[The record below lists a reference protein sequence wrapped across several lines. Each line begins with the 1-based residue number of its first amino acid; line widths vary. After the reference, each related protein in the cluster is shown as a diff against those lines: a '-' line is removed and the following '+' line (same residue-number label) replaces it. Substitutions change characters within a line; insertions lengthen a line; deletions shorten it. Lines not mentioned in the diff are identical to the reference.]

1 MVITMKKYL
10 FKYKFLMILASILII
25 ASEALSIFLAKI
37 FGEMVDAGVSRDWR
51 IFRIYII
58 LGIGFVLTDVII
70 TLLGRYELNKYIKK
84 TVTDIK
90 DDIVNAIL
98 NMDIERFKKYNSAT
112 YISILN
118 NDIGVVERNYLTAI
132 PYALARV
139 ISLCLAVFL
148 LLKINWILAV
158 FAVFINLLP
167 LTIPFFKGK
176 KLSEQKAKSMKSL
189 ERYNIQIKDVLTGF
203 DTIKSNHIEKHMTKL
218 INKSNSNAQNQ
229 KCASDN
235 LSATASVLSMGM
247 TELVII
253 VTLLAATLFAITGHI
268 TVGSMIMAVQLANQI
283 ANPVRLLSEQYT
295 NIKEVKQINV
305 KIGELLNYKAISG
318 KQKINLD
325 DEFKEICIENM
336 DFKYPDCENNALS
349 DINLTLKR
357 SGKYAVVGSSGSGKS
372 TLTKLIQGYYD
383 KYSGKILINGHNINL
398 IKKESLYRY
407 ISIIQQD
414 VFMFDDTIANNVTLY
429 NDYNISQIKETLN
442 KVGLTEKMDELGI
455 YYNIAEAGGH
465 LSGGERQRVA
475 IARAI
480 IRKTPILIMD
490 EATSGLDNKIED
502 EIYTSI
508 LEMDDIMSIIVTHKL
523 TKQLLKKMDA
533 IIVMKNGTIVE
544 CDNFNNLMDKKGEFF
559 NLYNV
564 YN

>member
-70 TLLGRYELNKYIKK
+70 TLLSRYELNKYIKK